1 MTSIKKFVWIDLEM
15 TGLNAQKDVILEI
28 ATIITTPD
36 LHHQISGPHLIISQ
50 PAEVMASMSKEVH
63 ELHHQSG
70 LTEKVAHSNTS
81 LETAYRETFDFI
93 KIHCNK
99 NEAVLCGN
107 SIWQDRLFLSRYMP
121 DIVAY
126 LNYRLVD
133 VSTIKVLVNNWYAQ
147 SPHVT
152 FEKNK
157 AHRALDDIN
166 ESIAELKHY
175 QHYFFIPKK

>member
-1 MTSIKKFVWIDLEM
+1 MTLIKKFVWIDLEM
-15 TGLNAQKDVILEI
+15 TGLDAQKDVILEI

-36 LHHQISGPHLIISQ
+36 LHNQINGPHFIISQ
-50 PAEVMASMSKEVH
+50 PTEIMATMSKEVH

-70 LTEKVAHSNTS
+70 LTKKVLLSTIS

-93 KIHCNK
+93 KMHCKK

-107 SIWQDRLFLSRYMP
+107 SIWQDRLFLARYMP
-121 DIVAY
+121 DIIAH

-147 SPHVT
+147 SPHVA

-157 AHRALDDIN
+157 VHRALDDIN

-175 QHYFFIPKK
+175 QHHFFTPTE